1 MAKIRV
7 NGEMFG
13 YDPDHK
19 PMAEMLALEK
29 ETGLAYGEWEAGL
42 AKGSA
47 RALAALA
54 WLVWKRDGRDVPFAD
69 IESGKA
75 ELNLG
80 TLAVEA
86 DEPPGPTTG
95 PAATGPSPSTGPGT
109 SARSRK
115 S

>member
-1 MAKIRV
+1 LAKIRV
-7 NGEMFG
+7 NGEMFE
-13 YDPDHK
+13 YDPNHK
-19 PMAEMLALEK
+19 PMAEMLALEQ
-29 ETGLAYGEWEAGL
+29 ETGLAYGEWETGL

-80 TLAVEA
+80 TLAIDD
-86 DEPPGPTTG
+86 DEPPGPTPDPG
-95 PAATGPSPSTGPGT
+95 ASPTTVPGT
-109 SARSRK
+109 SGRSRK